1 MATEQIQAW
10 LDRYGRAW
18 EERDADAAAALFTA
32 DAVYREQP
40 YDEPYRGR
48 EGVHAYWSRV
58 TATQS
63 DIRFR
68 AGRAVG
74 SGAHAAAEWWVTLRN
89 EGADVTLAGEF
100 FLVSYAETHRN
111 LDHEKGCQGG
121 DENPSENCYRT
132 DDLT

>member
-58 TATQS
+58 TTTQS

-100 FLVSYAETHRN
+100 FLVF
-111 LDHEKGCQGG
+111 
-121 DENPSENCYRT
+121 DESGLVRELREYWHFHPGIVEPPAGWGE
-132 DDLT
+132 

>member
-74 SGAHAAAEWWVTLRN
+74 SGAHAAAEWWLTLRN

-100 FLVSYAETHRN
+100 FLVF
-111 LDHEKGCQGG
+111 
-121 DENPSENCYRT
+121 DESGLVRELREYWHFHPGIVEPPAGWGE
-132 DDLT
+132 

>member
-1 MATEQIQAW
+1 VATEQIQAW

-100 FLVSYAETHRN
+100 FLVF
-111 LDHEKGCQGG
+111 
-121 DENPSENCYRT
+121 DESGLVRELREYWHFHPGIVEPPAGWGE
-132 DDLT
+132 

>member
-100 FLVSYAETHRN
+100 FLVF
-111 LDHEKGCQGG
+111 
-121 DENPSENCYRT
+121 DESGLVRELREYWHFHPGIVEPPAGWGE
-132 DDLT
+132 